1 VGREIERKFLVVGDD
16 WRQEATGATI
26 RQGYLCSLQERS
38 VRVRV
43 AGDRGTLTIKGMA
56 DGAARA
62 EYEYEIPVG
71 DAEELLNELCE
82 RPLIEKTRYR
92 VENADDIWEIDVF
105 AGDNSGLTVAEI
117 ELEDEGQT
125 VRLPEWIGEEVTG
138 DPRYLNANLFK
149 HPFCRW

>member
-1 VGREIERKFLVVGDD
+1 VGREIERKFLVIGDD
-16 WRQEATGATI
+16 WRQRAAGTTI
-26 RQGYLCSLQERS
+26 RQGYLCALDERT

-43 AGDRGTLTIKGMA
+43 AGDRGTLTIKGMVV
-56 DGAARA
+56 GAARA

-92 VENADDIWEIDVF
+92 VGNAGDTWEVDVF
-105 AGDNSGLTVAEI
+105 AGDNAGLTVAEI
-117 ELEDEGQT
+117 ELEDESQAV
-125 VRLPEWIGEEVTG
+125 VRPDWIGEEVTG

-149 HPFCRW
+149 HPFSCW